1 METLLTGWNGVHDF
15 LSFLL
20 VINLK
25 SKKVLWSSQLE
36 LGGVGLLVVFN
47 DDFFGFW
54 QVLLLSSHNLDEFLQ
69 VLDFLWLYSE
79 QRYEVR
85 IDDLQLTKDWVLI
98 LAKNL
103 LTIMLFP

>member
-47 DDFFGFW
+47 DDFFSFW

-69 VLDFLWLYSE
+69 VLDFPWLFTIIMRTE
-79 QRYEVR
+79 
-85 IDDLQLTKDWVLI
+85 T
-98 LAKNL
+98 KNL
-103 LTIMLFP
+103 RPQNKGCLFLV